1 MRYRPLVFVQS
12 DFDRSDPLWDKTP
25 SMGEEG
31 FIATVHDRDSLIRI
45 LSTVLARQR
54 KSMSS

>member
-1 MRYRPLVFVQS
+1 VFVQS